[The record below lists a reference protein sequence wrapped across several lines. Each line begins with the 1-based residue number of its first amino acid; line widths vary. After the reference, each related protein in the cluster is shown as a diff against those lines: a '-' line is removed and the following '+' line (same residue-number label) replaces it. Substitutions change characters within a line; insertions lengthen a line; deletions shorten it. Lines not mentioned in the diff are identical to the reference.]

1 MKLLTKALIKQ
12 LPTLEATAEL
22 GIEES
27 TAYVKIFNPMGNHQ
41 WFLTAYD
48 PEENMAF
55 GYVNLNCS
63 RDAELGYI
71 SMEELEE
78 LKLPMGMKLE
88 RDRHFTKMP
97 LTEVMDAIKN
107 GRHI

>member
-55 GYVNLNCS
+55 GYVNLN
-63 RDAELGYI
+63 DPQMAELGYI
-71 SMEELEE
+71 SMQELEE
-78 LKLPMGMKLE
+78 IKLPFGMGLE
-88 RDRHFTKMP
+88 RDRGFSKMP
-97 LTEVMDAIKN
+97 LTEVMEAVQT
-107 GRHI
+107 GLHI